1 MNPIRTNLFIL
12 FLISACVLSAQ
23 SVDGM
28 IAIFPERFDKY
39 KSEGE
44 FKANLLRDGT
54 IRIIGEFTNGEKK
67 LSVKMSMSSDDLLD
81 KNLADI
87 GQLIVSLEEMANQGI
102 MTIERD
108 EGKFHSGMFTYISRQ
123 QNVAG
128 ALFLVRDR
136 YMLEIELIGG
146 ESMEEAKQIFAQI
159 DLTKLE

>member
-1 MNPIRTNLFIL
+1 
-12 FLISACVLSAQ
+12 
-23 SVDGM
+23 M

-39 KSEGE
+39 KSEE
-44 FKANLLRDGT
+44 DFKVRELNDGT
-54 IRIIGEFTNGEKK
+54 VRISKTFLGGEKELKIK
-67 LSVKMSMSSDDLLD
+67 LSASSDENLD
-81 KNLADI
+81 ENLAAI

-108 EGKFHSGMFTYISRQ
+108 EGKFHSGMFTFISRQ